1 MNKSL
6 LVATL
11 LASSLFAHAQDYFAP
26 IDSIVKTYEG
36 KNVPGLSVRILKD
49 GKTVYNNHAGY
60 ANLEKH
66 TKITDETVFSL
77 ASTSKQFTAA
87 CIVLLQQQGKLNLND
102 NLRKYIPEFPAYAE
116 KITLLHLLT
125 HTSGLKDFPILVT
138 IQGEESEE
146 YTNAQIKELMVS
158 LQPDFAP
165 GEKWKYSNTGY
176 WCLAQIVEKVSGKS
190 IGEFARKNIFKPLGM
205 KHTAYYLRP
214 ANGIKNKAIG
224 YAKNNNEY
232 TPTSPD
238 ERAVAGAGVYSTL
251 GDLEKW
257 LVEMQSHLVF
267 GDVFW
272 KSMTEDDAYKNESLT
287 YTKGLFIYPYRT
299 KTMINHGGDV
309 SGYHPFLGYF
319 PEDKVGAIILTNDDN
334 FKRNDAIIAS
344 VDNLLGFKYRY
355 PSKTT
360 KATPAPVT
368 KTDFVAYSGKYKI
381 GEGQYILIEETHGE
395 LVLNYLAEAVHAPL
409 TPTEDSHRFVIE
421 DTPISMV
428 FSDMKDGKAQKIKS
442 IEGEEITELSRVEQ
456 MPENP
461 AYKVY
466 EGSYHCMGIK
476 KDITFFTKE
485 GLLYI
490 KLANGKTD
498 WIVQEEEDTFG
509 TRYGKINFKRDASGN
524 VTGFLYNH
532 ERAKNLEFIKQKS
545 E

>member
-6 LVATL
+6 LLATL
-11 LASSLFAHAQDYFAP
+11 FAGSFIAHAQDTFKP

-36 KNVPGLSVRILKD
+36 KDGPGLSVRILKD

-60 ANLEKH
+60 ANLEKNI
-66 TKITDETVFSL
+66 KITDESVFNLGS
-77 ASTSKQFTAA
+77 ASKQFTAA

-146 YTNAQIKELMVS
+146 YTNAQIKELMVL
-158 LQPDFAP
+158 LQPDFTP
-165 GEKWKYSNTGY
+165 GEKWSYSNTGY
-176 WCLAQIVEKVSGKS
+176 WCLAQVVEKVSGKS

-205 KHTAYYLRP
+205 KNTAYYLRP

-224 YAKNNNEY
+224 YAKNNNAY
-232 TPTSPD
+232 TPTDPD
-238 ERAVAGAGVYSTL
+238 ERAVAGGGIYSTL

-257 LVEMQSHLVF
+257 LVEMQKHRVF
-267 GDVFW
+267 GDAFW
-272 KSMTEDDAYKNESLT
+272 KAMTEDDAYKNEDLT

-309 SGYHPFLGYF
+309 EGYHPFLGYF

-360 KATPAPVT
+360 EAAPVV
-368 KTDFVAYSGKYKI
+368 KPDFTLYSCKYTL
-381 GEGQYILIEETHGE
+381 GENQYVLIEENHGR
-395 LVLNYLAEAVHAPL
+395 LVLTYLAEAINATL
-409 TPTEDSHRFVIE
+409 TPTADAHRFMIE
-421 DTPISMV
+421 GTSIAMV
-428 FSDMKDGKAQKIKS
+428 FSDIKEGKAQKIKS
-442 IEGEEITELSRVEQ
+442 IEGEEITDFSRVEK

-466 EGSYHCMGIK
+466 EGTYHCAALK
-476 KDITFFTKE
+476 QDITFFTKE

-490 KLANGKTD
+490 NLANGKTD
-498 WIVQEEEDTFG
+498 WIIQTEEDNFG
-509 TRYGKINFKRDASGN
+509 AKYGEVSFKKDSSGT
-524 VTGFLYNH
+524 VTGFMYNH
-532 ERAKNLEFIKQKS
+532 ERAKNLEFIKQ
-545 E
+545 

>member
-6 LVATL
+6 LAATL
-11 LASSLFAHAQDYFAP
+11 FASSFFAHAQDYFAP
-26 IDSIVKTYEG
+26 LDSIVKTYEG
-36 KNVPGLSVRILKD
+36 KDVPGFSVRILKD
-49 GKTVYNNHAGY
+49 GKPLYNNHAGY

-87 CIVLLQQQGKLNLND
+87 CIVLLHQQGKLNLND
-102 NLRKYIPEFPAYAE
+102 NLRKYIPEFPPYAE

-125 HTSGLKDFPILVT
+125 HTSGLKDFPILAT
-138 IQGEESEE
+138 IQGDESEE
-146 YTNAQIKELMVS
+146 YTNAQIKELMVA

-165 GEKWKYSNTGY
+165 GEKWSYCNTGY

-214 ANGIKNKAIG
+214 ANGIKNKAVG
-224 YAKNNNEY
+224 YEKNNNDY
-232 TPTSPD
+232 TPTNPD
-238 ERAVAGAGVYSTL
+238 ERAIAGAGVYSTL

-257 LVEMQSHLVF
+257 LVEMQTHRVF
-267 GDVFW
+267 GDAFW

-287 YTKGLFIYPYRT
+287 YTKGLFIYPYRN

-334 FKRNDAIIAS
+334 FKRNNVLIAS

-355 PSKTT
+355 PVQKSEAISK
-360 KATPAPVT
+360 PVNFT
-368 KTDFVAYSGKYKI
+368 SYTGNYKLD
-381 GEGQYILIEETHGE
+381 EGQYILIQENRGVLTLMQLWDGTNVKLQPTKEDNIFALEEDQG
-395 LVLNYLAEAVHAPL
+395 L
-409 TPTEDSHRFVIE
+409 FVFENIQN
-421 DTPISMV
+421 
-428 FSDMKDGKAQKIKS
+428 GKAQNIALKQ
-442 IEGEEITELSRVEQ
+442 GEEQASFTRVEQ

-461 AYKVY
+461 EYKAY
-466 EGSYHCMGIK
+466 EGSYHCAGIK

-498 WIVQEEEDTFG
+498 WGIESEKETFA
-509 TRYGKINFKRDASGN
+509 TRYGEINFKKDASGQ
-524 VTGFLYNH
+524 VTGFIFDH

>member
-11 LASSLFAHAQDYFAP
+11 FASSFFAHAQGYFAP
-26 IDSIVKTYEG
+26 LDSIVKTYDG
-36 KNVPGLSVRILKD
+36 KDVPGFSVRILKD
-49 GKTVYNNHAGY
+49 GKTLYNNHVGY

-66 TKITDETVFSL
+66 TKITDESVFNL
-77 ASTSKQFTAA
+77 GSTSKQFTAA
-87 CIVLLQQQGKLNLND
+87 CIVLLHQQGKLNLND

-116 KITLLHLLT
+116 KITLLNLLT
-125 HTSGLKDFPILVT
+125 HTSGLKDYLILAT
-138 IQGEESEE
+138 IQGDENEE

-165 GEKWKYSNTGY
+165 GEKWNYSNTGY

-205 KHTAYYLRP
+205 KNTAYHLRP
-214 ANGIKNKAIG
+214 ANDIKNKAIG
-224 YAKNNNEY
+224 YEKNNNVY
-232 TPTSPD
+232 TPTNPD
-238 ERAVAGAGVYSTL
+238 ERAIAGAGVYSTL

-257 LVEMQSHLVF
+257 LVEMQTHRVF
-267 GDVFW
+267 GDAFW
-272 KSMTEDDAYKNESLT
+272 KSMTEDDAYKNENLT

-299 KTMINHGGDV
+299 KTMINHAGDV

-334 FKRNDAIIAS
+334 FKRNNVLIAS

-355 PSKTT
+355 PAKITET
-360 KATPAPVT
+360 APVA
-368 KTDFVAYSGKYKI
+368 KPDFTLYSGKYTL
-381 GEGQYILIEETHGE
+381 GENQYVLIEENHGR
-395 LVLNYLAEAVHAPL
+395 LGLTYLAEAISAGL
-409 TPTEDSHRFVIE
+409 TPTSEPHRFIIE
-421 DTPISMV
+421 GTPIAME
-428 FSDMKDGKAQKIKS
+428 FSDIKDGKAQKIKS
-442 IEGEEITELSRVEQ
+442 IEGEEITDFSRVEK

-466 EGSYHCMGIK
+466 EGSYHCAGIK

-498 WIVQEEEDTFG
+498 WIVQAEGENFG
-509 TRYGKINFKRDASGN
+509 TKYGEINFKKDASGQ
-524 VTGFLYNH
+524 VTGFIFDH

>member
-6 LVATL
+6 LAATL
-11 LASSLFAHAQDYFAP
+11 FASSFFAHAQDYFTP

-36 KNVPGLSVRILKD
+36 KYVPGFSVRILKD
-49 GKTVYNNHAGY
+49 GKTVYNNLAGY

-66 TKITDETVFSL
+66 IKITDETVFSL

-125 HTSGLKDFPILVT
+125 HTSGLKDFPILAT
-138 IQGEESEE
+138 IQGDESEE
-146 YTNAQIKELMVS
+146 YTNAQIKELMVG

-165 GEKWKYSNTGY
+165 GEKWSYSNTGY
-176 WCLAQIVEKVSGKS
+176 WCLAQIVEKVSGKN

-214 ANGIKNKAIG
+214 ANNIKNKAIG
-224 YAKNNNEY
+224 YAKNNNVF
-232 TPTSPD
+232 TPTNPD

-257 LVEMQSHLVF
+257 LIEMQSHCIF
-267 GDVFW
+267 GDAFW
-272 KSMTEDDAYKNESLT
+272 KSMTEDDAYKNENLT
-287 YTKGLFIYPYRT
+287 YTKGLFISPYGT
-299 KTMINHGGDV
+299 KTIIQHGGDV
-309 SGYHPFLGYF
+309 SGYHPFLGYL
-319 PEDKVGAIILTNDDN
+319 PEDKVGTIILTNDDN
-334 FKRNDAIIAS
+334 FKRNDILKAS
-344 VDNLLGFKYRY
+344 ANKLLGFPYRY

-360 KATPAPVT
+360 EAASVV
-368 KTDFVAYSGKYKI
+368 KTDFTVYAGKYTL
-381 GEGQYILIEETHGE
+381 GENQYVLIEENHGQ
-395 LVLNYLAEAVHAPL
+395 LVLNYLAEAVNATL
-409 TPTEDSHRFVIE
+409 NPTAEKHRFTIE
-421 DTPISMV
+421 GTTISMV
-428 FSDMKDGKAQKIKS
+428 FSNIKDGKAQKIKS
-442 IEGEEITELSRVEQ
+442 TEGEEITDFSRVEK

-466 EGSYHCMGIK
+466 EGSYHCNALK
-476 KDITFFTKE
+476 KKISFFTKE

-490 KLANGKTD
+490 SLSNGKTD
-498 WIVQEEEDTFG
+498 WIVQTEEDNFG
-509 TRYGKINFKRDASGN
+509 TRYGDISFKRDLAGN
-524 VTGFLYNH
+524 VTGFTYNH